1 MRHTTEIKV
10 RGYHVDGFGHV
21 NNARWLELL
30 EEARWRWLDEA
41 VDLRSW
47 DADGRGIAVLNID
60 VTYRRPARRHDTVV
74 LTAWMTRL
82 GGKACVCRQ
91 RATHAGTGEVL
102 LDATIT
108 FVLFDL
114 ATGRARAVDGE
125 AREQLGRYLEK
136 DDDT

>member
-10 RGYHVDGFGHV
+10 RGYHVDAFGHV

-41 VDLRSW
+41 IDLRVW
-47 DADGRGIAVLNID
+47 DAERRGIAVLNID
-60 VTYRRPARRHDTVV
+60 VTYRRPALRHDVVV
-74 LTAWMTRL
+74 LEAWMTRL

-91 RATHAGTGEVL
+91 QATHRETGEVL

-114 ATGRARAVDGE
+114 DTGRARAVDGE

-136 DDDT
+136 GDDA

>member
-1 MRHTTEIKV
+1 MRHVTEIKV
-10 RGYHVDGFGHV
+10 RGYHVDAYGHV

-41 VDLRSW
+41 VDLRAW
-47 DADGRGIAVLNID
+47 DAEGRGIAVLNID
-60 VTYRRPARRHDTVV
+60 VTYRRPALRHDVIV
-74 LTAWMTRL
+74 LAAWMARM

-91 RATHAGTGEVL
+91 QATHQATGEVL

-114 ATGRARAVDGE
+114 TTGRARAVDGE
-125 AREQLGRYLEK
+125 AREHLGRYLEK
-136 DDDT
+136 GDDG